1 MYGHTPP
8 FTQSIS
14 RTGWCEPGADVCHVH
29 NVYVGPGLI
38 PAVQAR
44 LVSPQTSLQ
53 PRPHLTGVCSASA
66 RCWAPSADSAH
77 GQTMITQS
85 LTSLRLML
93 GVETQRCSS
102 PRIITPGLARRGH
115 LAGVAYAQSPEPS
128 LSPAPGLR
136 CPTPAP
142 AAVNLMSR
150 CCSVV
155 TCSQSTCPHHHR
167 THTHTRTYTSGQSF
181 KACCFSDFLLNHL
194 V

>member
-1 MYGHTPP
+1 MHYPLSIPACIMYGHTPP

-115 LAGVAYAQSPEPS
+115 LAGVAYAQSPEPIS
-128 LSPAPGLR
+128 LSGSGAPMSDSGSGCGESHEPVLLGSNLLAVHLSTPSQDSHSHQDIHIGPGL
-136 CPTPAP
+136 
-142 AAVNLMSR
+142 
-150 CCSVV
+150 
-155 TCSQSTCPHHHR
+155 
-167 THTHTRTYTSGQSF
+167 
-181 KACCFSDFLLNHL
+181 
-194 V
+194 